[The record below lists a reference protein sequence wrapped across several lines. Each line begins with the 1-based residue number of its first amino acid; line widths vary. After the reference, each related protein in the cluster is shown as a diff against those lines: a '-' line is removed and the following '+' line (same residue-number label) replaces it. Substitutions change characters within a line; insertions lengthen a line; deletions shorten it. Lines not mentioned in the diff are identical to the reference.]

1 MTLTMSRPV
10 MATLFGVIAAFAVLT
25 PLIWLIN
32 TRDWGIFLMLLA
44 PFVIYGLIRAG
55 RRLAEWADPL
65 PPPPDDD

>member
-1 MTLTMSRPV
+1 MTLTVSRSV

-44 PFVIYGLIRAG
+44 PFVIYGLIHAG
-55 RRLAEWADPL
+55 RRLAEWVD
-65 PPPPDDD
+65 PPPPPPEDD

>member
-1 MTLTMSRPV
+1 MTLTISRPV
-10 MATLFGVIAAFAVLT
+10 MATLFGVIVAFAVLT

-44 PFVIYGLIRAG
+44 PFVIYGLIHAG
-55 RRLAEWADPL
+55 RRLAEWVDPP

>member
-10 MATLFGVIAAFAVLT
+10 KAMLFGVIAAFVVLT

-32 TRDWGIFLMLLA
+32 TRDWGIFLMLVV
-44 PFVIYGLIRAG
+44 PFVIYGLIHAG

-65 PPPPDDD
+65 PPPLEDD